1 MLAIYIKEMS
11 QYFRSM
17 AGYIFLTIMML
28 ICGFLFT
35 TGNLISQNPD
45 IKSFFL
51 SLFNILIFIIPILTM
66 RQFSE
71 EQKLKTQQLLFTL
84 PLSIESIVLGKFFA
98 TLSMIGIG
106 LVVTLAYPLI
116 LAYLG
121 SSALLVTLG
130 NYLGVILF
138 ASMVVA
144 IGLYISSF
152 TDSQVVAAIV
162 SYGIILIL
170 WLTDSLTPSITN
182 QFLKEILGI
191 FSLKSNYIEFTYGI
205 FNPAGI
211 LYFLT
216 LTGLFL
222 ILTMV
227 NIDSRR
233 Q

>member
-1 MLAIYIKEMS
+1 MLAIYRKEMN

-17 AGYIFLTIMML
+17 VGYIFLTIMMF

-35 TGNLISQNPD
+35 TSNLMSQDSD
-45 IKSFFL
+45 ITRFFS
-51 SLFNILIFIIPILTM
+51 SLFNSLIFIIPILTM
-66 RQFSE
+66 RQFAE

-84 PLSIESIVLGKFFA
+84 PLSIHSIVLGKFFSSL
-98 TLSMIGIG
+98 TMIGIG
-106 LVVTLAYPLI
+106 LAITLIYPLI
-116 LAYLG
+116 LMYFG
-121 SSALLVTLG
+121 SFELLVTLG
-130 NYLGVILF
+130 NYLGILLLV
-138 ASMVVA
+138 SMVIA
-144 IGLYISSF
+144 IGLYVSTF
-152 TDSQVVAAIV
+152 TDNQVVSAIV

-170 WLTDSLTPSITN
+170 WLVDSLSPYLTN
-182 QFLKEILGI
+182 PLLKKIWGV
-191 FSLKSNYIEFTYGI
+191 FSLKSNYVEFTYGI

-216 LTGLFL
+216 MTGFFL

>member
-1 MLAIYIKEMS
+1 MLAIYRKEMN

-17 AGYIFLTIMML
+17 VGYIFLTIMMF

-35 TGNLISQNPD
+35 TTNLMSQDPD
-45 IKSFFL
+45 ITRFFS
-51 SLFNILIFIIPILTM
+51 SLFNSLIFIIPILTM
-66 RQFSE
+66 RQFAE

-84 PLSIESIVLGKFFA
+84 PLSIHSIVLGKFFSSL
-98 TLSMIGIG
+98 TMIGIG
-106 LVVTLAYPLI
+106 LAITLIYPLI
-116 LAYLG
+116 LMYYG
-121 SSALLVTLG
+121 SFELLVTLG
-130 NYLGVILF
+130 NYLGVFLLVSLVI
-138 ASMVVA
+138 A
-144 IGLYISSF
+144 IGLYVSTF
-152 TDSQVVAAIV
+152 TDNQVVSAIV

-170 WLTDSLTPSITN
+170 WLLDSLFPYLTN
-182 QFLKEILGI
+182 PLLKKIWGV

-216 LTGLFL
+216 MTGFFL

-227 NIDSRR
+227 NIDSRK

>member
-1 MLAIYIKEMS
+1 MLAIYRKEMN

-17 AGYIFLTIMML
+17 VGYIFLTIMMF

-35 TGNLISQNPD
+35 TTNLMSQDPD
-45 IKSFFL
+45 ITRFFS
-51 SLFNILIFIIPILTM
+51 SLFNSLIFIIPILTM
-66 RQFSE
+66 RQFAE

-84 PLSIESIVLGKFFA
+84 PLSIHSIVLGKFFSSL
-98 TLSMIGIG
+98 TMIGIG
-106 LVVTLAYPLI
+106 LAITLIYPLI
-116 LAYLG
+116 LMYYG
-121 SSALLVTLG
+121 SFELLVTLG
-130 NYLGVILF
+130 NYMGVFLLVSLVI
-138 ASMVVA
+138 A
-144 IGLYISSF
+144 IGLYVSTF
-152 TDSQVVAAIV
+152 TDNQVVSAIV

-170 WLTDSLTPSITN
+170 WLLDSLFPYLTN
-182 QFLKEILGI
+182 PLFKKIWGV

-205 FNPAGI
+205 FNPAAI

-216 LTGLFL
+216 MTGFFL

>member
-1 MLAIYIKEMS
+1 MLAIYRKEMN

-17 AGYIFLTIMML
+17 VGYIFLTIMMF

-35 TGNLISQNPD
+35 TTNLMSQDPD
-45 IKSFFL
+45 ITRFFS
-51 SLFNILIFIIPILTM
+51 SLFNSLIFIIPILTM
-66 RQFSE
+66 RQFAE

-84 PLSIESIVLGKFFA
+84 PLSIHSIVLGKFFSSL
-98 TLSMIGIG
+98 TMIGIG
-106 LVVTLAYPLI
+106 LAITLIYPLI
-116 LAYLG
+116 LMYYG
-121 SSALLVTLG
+121 SFELLVTLG
-130 NYLGVILF
+130 NYLGVFLLVSLVI
-138 ASMVVA
+138 A
-144 IGLYISSF
+144 IGLYVSTF
-152 TDSQVVAAIV
+152 TDNQVVSAIV

-170 WLTDSLTPSITN
+170 WLLDSLFPYLTN
-182 QFLKEILGI
+182 PLFKKIWGV

-216 LTGLFL
+216 MTGFFL

>member
-1 MLAIYIKEMS
+1 MLAIYRKEMN

-17 AGYIFLTIMML
+17 VGYIFLTIMMF

-35 TGNLISQNPD
+35 TTNLMSQDPD
-45 IKSFFL
+45 ITRFFS
-51 SLFNILIFIIPILTM
+51 SLFNSLIFIIPILTM
-66 RQFSE
+66 RQFAE

-84 PLSIESIVLGKFFA
+84 PLSIHSIVLGKFFSSL
-98 TLSMIGIG
+98 TMIGIG
-106 LVVTLAYPLI
+106 LAITLIYPLI
-116 LAYLG
+116 LMYYG
-121 SSALLVTLG
+121 SFELLVTLG
-130 NYLGVILF
+130 NYLGVFLLVSLVI
-138 ASMVVA
+138 A
-144 IGLYISSF
+144 IGLYVSTF
-152 TDSQVVAAIV
+152 TDNQVVSAIV

-170 WLTDSLTPSITN
+170 WLLDSLFPYLTN
-182 QFLKEILGI
+182 PLLKKIWGV
-191 FSLKSNYIEFTYGI
+191 FSLKNNYIEFTYGI

-216 LTGLFL
+216 MTGFFL

>member
-17 AGYIFLTIMML
+17 VGYIFLTIMMI

-35 TGNLISQNPD
+35 TGNLMSQNSD
-45 IKSFFL
+45 IKSFFS

-66 RQFSE
+66 RQFAE

-106 LVVTLAYPLI
+106 LVITLAYPLI

-121 SSALLVTLG
+121 SSALLLTLG

-138 ASMVVA
+138 VSMVVA

-162 SYGIILIL
+162 SYGVILIL
-170 WLTDSLTPSITN
+170 WLTDSLTPYVTN
-182 QFLKEILGI
+182 QLLKKILTI

-211 LYFLT
+211 VYFLT

>member
-1 MLAIYIKEMS
+1 
-11 QYFRSM
+11 
-17 AGYIFLTIMML
+17 
-28 ICGFLFT
+28 
-35 TGNLISQNPD
+35 
-45 IKSFFL
+45 
-51 SLFNILIFIIPILTM
+51 M

-170 WLTDSLTPSITN
+170 WLTDSLTPYITN
-182 QFLKEILGI
+182 QFLKKILGI